1 MIYENNVLKQIL
13 IDGGYITFSGTTP
26 SYFFYLKDHLG
37 NNRVVVSPSGTPLQV
52 NHYYPFGGLFGE
64 STGNSLQRF
73 RFNGKEFDR
82 THGLDWYDYGAR
94 HMSPDV
100 GRFTTIDPMAEK
112 YYNISPYAYCAN
124 NPVKYVDPDGKEPT
138 DEEAAQIAAHVYGDK
153 KDDILT
159 GGWRVSSD
167 FKISNKSGLKSQ
179 VYERVNND
187 GDVMEYVYATAG
199 TEPDDIEDWIADV
212 AQVAGLSNQYHL
224 SAENAQNISK
234 QLGEIEL
241 NFVGH
246 SLGGGEA
253 ALNSLITF
261 GAGKGRKAFTF
272 NAAGVSMATKIR
284 EGGIDLAYKSEN
296 NINAYITVT
305 DPLNILQNGTS
316 FLPNVNG
323 IRKYVL
329 PNRLNGHSIDNFY

>member
-94 HMSPDV
+94 HMTPDV

-124 NPVKYVDPDGKEPT
+124 NPLNAIDLNGDTITYTYKGVKYKYSPDSNNFGFYDSKNNKLDSPFAKVLTKALRDIASGKEGKKLI
-138 DEEAAQIAAHVYGDK
+138 DFLSSSK
-153 KDDILT
+153 KDVTIIPTAKDSNT
-159 GGWRVSSD
+159 SYDKG
-167 FKISNKSGLKSQ
+167 KII
-179 VYERVNND
+179 VNWN
-187 GDVMEYVYATAG
+187 
-199 TEPDDIEDWIADV
+199 PDDEYG
-212 AQVAGLSNQYHL
+212 AGLNELNRQETPPFVTLAHELYHAEDYARLGYSNQIMWYSSPNGIVKL
-224 SAENAQNISK
+224 SEYYTS
-234 QLGEIEL
+234 
-241 NFVGH
+241 
-246 SLGGGEA
+246 
-253 ALNSLITF
+253 
-261 GAGKGRKAFTF
+261 
-272 NAAGVSMATKIR
+272 IR
-284 EGGIDLAYKSEN
+284 EN
-296 NINAYITVT
+296 T
-305 DPLNILQNGTS
+305 
-316 FLPNVNG
+316 
-323 IRKYVL
+323 IRKEHGL
-329 PNRLNGHSIDNFY
+329 PLRWYYSIYSSGKPYPFSILL